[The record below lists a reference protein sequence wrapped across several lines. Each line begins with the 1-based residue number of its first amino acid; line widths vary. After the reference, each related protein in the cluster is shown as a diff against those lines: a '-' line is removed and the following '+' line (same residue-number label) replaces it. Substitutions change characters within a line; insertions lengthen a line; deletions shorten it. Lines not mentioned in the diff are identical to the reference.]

1 MDINQAM
8 QNTTIN
14 GWKLFNLRKD
24 GTIGPLFIN
33 RRQRIPSNQWLDA
46 ESHPTKGFAPRP
58 QWHATS
64 EKSAPHLS
72 PKGRVWRR
80 VQLQG
85 VTPMNRPA
93 SQGGTWFLAD
103 KMRVLEDSTRGA
115 IRGC

>member
-1 MDINQAM
+1 MIQLSKM
-8 QNTTIN
+8 TITH

-46 ESHPTKGFAPRP
+46 ESHPTKGFAVRG

-85 VTPMNRPA
+85 VTPMDRPE

-103 KMRVLEDSTRGA
+103 KMLVLPA
-115 IRGC
+115 